1 MRSNNLILVLSL
13 AAAATAAQ
21 AQDDRGT
28 AIQNARILTMTG
40 AEIPHGTVLVR
51 NGKIEQVGA
60 DVATPAGYR
69 IVDAQGGTLMPGC
82 VSAHSHVGLQTA
94 RAEPEARP
102 NQFRGGRGRRG
113 GGGGAPAASGDNKAA
128 DRAIDLLYARQDV
141 FADMLKAGITSI
153 GLAPLGRGLAGQGA
167 VIRPLGDNAEAMT
180 VVASA
185 FQAIVP
191 VADTKTKELLRKAF
205 ADGKREVEARKQRAE
220 AAKKAAEDKAAE
232 GKAAEG
238 KAAESK
244 GAEAKPPA
252 EGENTEKPKEGT
264 PPKTEEQPPTGGG
277 RGSAGGEGA
286 AQGRPA
292 PTPAPPDP
300 AVEAIAD
307 LLEGKGR
314 AFVSLDSASD
324 VLHFADALKG
334 TSFPIAIV
342 ARRHAQDLS
351 QGRLDVVV
359 AQLKQLN
366 GIVLLGPDLSTLPNT
381 QHLVNVPA
389 RLHAAGIEIGFLI
402 PDGARAVDQLRTQL
416 LELVRAGLPATVALA
431 GITAV
436 PAKALGLD
444 KTIGTIAP
452 GKTANLLLWS
462 ADPLDALA
470 QLRSVWLEGK
480 LVKED
485 PQ

>member
-1 MRSNNLILVLSL
+1 MRSNNLILALSL
-13 AAAATAAQ
+13 AAVAAPAQ
-21 AQDDRGT
+21 AQDDRGI

-60 DVATPAGYR
+60 DVASPAGYR

-102 NQFRGGRGRRG
+102 NQFRGRGRRG
-113 GGGGAPAASGDNKAA
+113 SRGGSPAASGDNKAA
-128 DRAIDLLYARQDV
+128 ERAIDLLYARQDV
-141 FADMLKAGITSI
+141 FAEMLKAGVTSI

-167 VIRPLGDNAEAMT
+167 VIRPQGDSAEAMT

-191 VADTKTKELLRKAF
+191 VADTKTKDLLRKAF

-220 AAKKAAEDKAAE
+220 AAKKAAEDKAA
-232 GKAAEG
+232 KDAAAKD

-252 EGENTEKPKEGT
+252 EGENAEKPKEGT
-264 PPKTEEQPPTGGG
+264 PPPSEEQPPTREG
-277 RGSAGGEGA
+277 RGGARGEGA
-286 AQGRPA
+286 AQGRAA

-300 AVEAIAD
+300 ADEAIAD

-324 VLHFADALKG
+324 VLHFADTLKG
-334 TSFPIAIV
+334 TSFPITIV
-342 ARRHAQDLS
+342 ARRHTQEMN
-351 QGRLDVVV
+351 QGSLDVVLTQLE
-359 AQLKQLN
+359 QLKAT
-366 GIVLLGPDLSTLPNT
+366 VLLAPDLSTLPNT
-381 QHLVNVPA
+381 QQLVNMPA
-389 RLHAAGIEIGFLI
+389 RLHAAGIEVGFLI
-402 PDGARAVDQLRTQL
+402 PDGARAVDQVRAQL
-416 LELVRAGLPATVALA
+416 LEVVRTGLPATVALA
-431 GITAV
+431 GITSV
-436 PAKALGLD
+436 PAKALGLER
-444 KTIGTIAP
+444 TVGTIAP

-462 ADPLDALA
+462 ADPLDPLA

-480 LVKED
+480 SVKEE
-485 PQ
+485 QQ

>member
-1 MRSNNLILVLSL
+1 MRPNNLILALSL
-13 AAAATAAQ
+13 AAATTAAP
-21 AQDDRGT
+21 AQDDRGF

-40 AEIPHGTVLVR
+40 AEIPRGTVLVR
-51 NGKIEQVGA
+51 NGKIEQVGV

-69 IVDAQGGTLMPGC
+69 IVDAQGGTVMPGC

-94 RAEPEARP
+94 RVEPDARP
-102 NQFRGGRGRRG
+102 NQFRGRGRRG
-113 GGGGAPAASGDNKAA
+113 TRGGAPAASGDNKAA
-128 DRAIDLLYARQDV
+128 ERAIDLLYARQDV
-141 FADMLKAGITSI
+141 FAEMLKAGVTSI

-167 VIRPLGDNAEAMT
+167 VIRPLGDSAEAMT
-180 VVASA
+180 VVANA

-220 AAKKAAEDKAAE
+220 ATKRSAEEKAAQD
-232 GKAAEG
+232 

-244 GAEAKPPA
+244 GEEAKPPA
-252 EGENTEKPKEGT
+252 EGESTEKPKEGT
-264 PPKTEEQPPTGGG
+264 PPASDAPPAREG
-277 RGSAGGEGA
+277 RGGARGEGA
-286 AQGRPA
+286 APGRPA

-334 TSFPIAIV
+334 TSFPITIV
-342 ARRHAQDLS
+342 ARRHTQELS
-351 QGRLDVVV
+351 QGSLDLAL
-359 AQLKQLN
+359 AQLRQLK
-366 GIVLLGPDLSTLPNT
+366 GIVLLAPDLSTLPNT
-381 QHLVNVPA
+381 QHLVNMPA
-389 RLHAAGIEIGFLI
+389 RLHAAGIEVGFLI

-444 KTIGTIAP
+444 KTVGTIAP
-452 GKTANLLLWS
+452 GRTANLLLWS

-480 LVKED
+480 LVKEE
-485 PQ
+485 QQ